1 MNKQEL
7 VDAARDHLLMSVACT
22 LDISPEA
29 YRSSLDTQ
37 TKVKRHRSNIMSLGY
52 NEDFADA
59 VKELMEYRYYGDT
72 LSDEVSEIAIKE
84 LRVCMALFPK
94 EIEAYRSLFKSLK
107 NGLLPEIILEH
118 FKTSVPVKEEY
129 RGI

>member
-1 MNKQEL
+1 
-7 VDAARDHLLMSVACT
+7 
-22 LDISPEA
+22 
-29 YRSSLDTQ
+29 
-37 TKVKRHRSNIMSLGY
+37 MSLGY

-59 VKELMEYRYYGDT
+59 VNELMEYRYYGDT

-84 LRVCMALFPK
+84 LRMCMALFPK

-118 FKTSVPVKEEY
+118 FKANVPVKEEY